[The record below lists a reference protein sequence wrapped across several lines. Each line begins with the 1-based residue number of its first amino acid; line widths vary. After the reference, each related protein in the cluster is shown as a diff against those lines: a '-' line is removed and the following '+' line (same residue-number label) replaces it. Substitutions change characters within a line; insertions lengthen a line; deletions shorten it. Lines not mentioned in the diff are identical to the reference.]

1 MQVRAKQASRQEYAR
16 QRWLRGC
23 GAVCSGRGRER
34 AEGGKGPVLRVRRCA
49 AAVSGMGFVGLGKC
63 GVGGVWLDKVLRPRL
78 GNEGLEQGM
87 MMGWNAVLGGSDE
100 GACLWEKHGCLV
112 TKLGGLGMQ

>member
-34 AEGGKGPVLRVRRCA
+34 AEGGEGPVLRVRRCA
-49 AAVSGMGFVGLGKC
+49 AAVC
-63 GVGGVWLDKVLRPRL
+63 P
-78 GNEGLEQGM
+78 
-87 MMGWNAVLGGSDE
+87 GWDSWDWASVVLGEFGWTR
-100 GACLWEKHGCLV
+100 C
-112 TKLGGLGMQ
+112 

>member
-1 MQVRAKQASRQEYAR
+1 MHARDGCVDAGPFAVAGEEKGQRVARVQCCVYAVARPLCPGWDSWDWAS
-16 QRWLRGC
+16 
-23 GAVCSGRGRER
+23 V
-34 AEGGKGPVLRVRRCA
+34 VL
-49 AAVSGMGFVGLGKC
+49 G
-63 GVGGVWLDKVLRPRL
+63 LDKVLRPRL
-78 GNEGLEQGM
+78 GNEGLEQG

>member
-1 MQVRAKQASRQEYAR
+1 MHAR
-16 QRWLRGC
+16 DGCVDAGPFAVAGEEKGQRV
-23 GAVCSGRGRER
+23 A
-34 AEGGKGPVLRVRRCA
+34 RVQCCVYA

-63 GVGGVWLDKVLRPRL
+63 GVVGVWLDKVLRPRL